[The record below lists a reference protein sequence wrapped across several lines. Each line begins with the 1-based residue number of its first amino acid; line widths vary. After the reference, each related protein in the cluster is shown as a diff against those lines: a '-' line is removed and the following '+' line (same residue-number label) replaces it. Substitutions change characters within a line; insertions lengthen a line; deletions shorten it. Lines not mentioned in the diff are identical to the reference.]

1 MLYAFL
7 GWNRCGTDI
16 ERFENCKKTGIPY
29 NKDPTECYNEAKT
42 LQQCYGQQAMK
53 VEPLC
58 LPIFN
63 DAKECLFQGDS
74 HIWNCKEEINEFVFC
89 NQKPQEYIEF
99 LKQSTPQQRLP
110 KRYDFVNNEAK
121 YDWN

>member
-42 LQQCYGQQAMK
+42 LQQCYGQQAYNIYIYFK
-53 VEPLC
+53 
-58 LPIFN
+58 
-63 DAKECLFQGDS
+63 
-74 HIWNCKEEINEFVFC
+74 NESRAIVLT
-89 NQKPQEYIEF
+89 NLQ
-99 LKQSTPQQRLP
+99 
-110 KRYDFVNNEAK
+110 
-121 YDWN
+121 